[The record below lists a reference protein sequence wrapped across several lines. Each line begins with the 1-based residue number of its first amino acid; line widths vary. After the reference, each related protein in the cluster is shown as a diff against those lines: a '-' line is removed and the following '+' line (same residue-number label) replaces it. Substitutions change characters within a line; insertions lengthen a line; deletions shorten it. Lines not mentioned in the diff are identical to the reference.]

1 MFKALPARG
10 VAVAATL
17 LAVFAGLSTP
27 AHAQVNKCTQADGS
41 VSYQSNPCSG
51 AEPPAE
57 RVTAAQLN
65 AAQRARDQAQARARA
80 RAAADPY
87 ADSASSRPH
96 APGPLKPSV
105 ASPLPEDAKIVTADD
120 RKRACTIALN
130 NEAVLSRQTK
140 AYTFDRQGNRDDIAP
155 GDRAGRLAVA
165 KRNEAKY
172 CK

>member
-1 MFKALPARG
+1 MSKALPARG
-10 VAVAATL
+10 VAVATL
-17 LAVFAGLSTP
+17 LVALAGLSPP
-27 AHAQVNKCTQADGS
+27 ALAQVNKCAQADGS
-41 VSYQSNPCSG
+41 ITYQSAPCG
-51 AEPPAE
+51 ANEPAAA

-65 AAQRARDQAQARARA
+65 AAQRARDQAEARAKA

-87 ADSASSRPH
+87 ANGVSSRPR

-105 ASPLPEDAKIVTADD
+105 ASPLPEDAKIVTTDD

-140 AYTFDRQGNRDDIAP
+140 AYTFDRQGNREDIAP
-155 GDRAGRLAVA
+155 GDRAGKLAVA